1 MIKNYLKVAIR
12 NLVKNKVY
20 TIINVGGLA
29 VGMAVAILIGLWIY
43 DELSFNKYHVHYD
56 AIGQVMDASM
66 VPETGKIAVNGEMP
80 FPMAA
85 TLRNQ
90 YGHLFKH
97 VLMAT
102 NVFDC
107 TLKTNNNIFLRKGQ
121 FIEDGAIDM
130 LSLKIL
136 KGSNQSL
143 VDPHSIVI
151 SESVAEA
158 IFGKTNPIN
167 KNLKINNQIDVH
179 VTGIYED
186 LPTNNRFAEVQFFC
200 PWALWVSEND
210 WVKKNENN
218 WNNRPFYIYT
228 QLLPNVSE
236 EQANTKIKNIWKQ
249 VLPADIWE
257 RQAKS
262 QPHLQIFPMR
272 SWHLYSEFVDGKPTS
287 GRISFVWLFGII
299 GFFVLLLACI
309 NFMNLSTARSE
320 RRAKEVGIRKAIG
333 YVRSQLIFQFFSE
346 SLLVVVMSFILSL
359 LLVFISLS
367 GFNELADK
375 QISFPYNNIFFWL
388 LSVLFIALTG
398 ILSGFYPA
406 LYLSSFKPTK
416 VLKGVFKVGR
426 LAALPRKT
434 LVVVQFTVSMV
445 LIIGTIVVYQQI
457 QFAQNR
463 PVGYDRNGLVI
474 VSMNDPN
481 FADKQETINNELLNT
496 NSVSSVAFSLSS
508 LTEVSNFTDGFVWPG
523 KDLNKEAGFSIC
535 KVSLD
540 FGKTVQW
547 KMVGGRD
554 FSKDFLSDSTA
565 LIINEAA
572 AQYLNLK
579 NPIGQTIKKPRKQQA
594 WTIVGVVQNMVML
607 SPYEPVT
614 PTFYFLEK
622 EIEGK
627 IIIKIKPTVAASLAL
642 TKIETTIKK
651 LVTSTLFDYKF
662 ADDDYA
668 KKFSRE
674 QRISKLATL
683 FSIFAI
689 FISCLGLFGLASFVA
704 EQRFREIGIR
714 KVLGASVY
722 NLWHLLSKDFVLLA
736 IISFLIATPISWI
749 FMDGWL
755 QKYTYRIT
763 INWWIFAE
771 IGAGALVITLTTVSY
786 QAIKAALLN
795 PVKTLRAE

>member
-1 MIKNYLKVAIR
+1 M
-12 NLVKNKVY
+12 
-20 TIINVGGLA
+20 
-29 VGMAVAILIGLWIY
+29 
-43 DELSFNKYHVHYD
+43 
-56 AIGQVMDASM
+56 
-66 VPETGKIAVNGEMP
+66 
-80 FPMAA
+80 
-85 TLRNQ
+85 
-90 YGHLFKH
+90 
-97 VLMAT
+97 
-102 NVFDC
+102 
-107 TLKTNNNIFLRKGQ
+107 
-121 FIEDGAIDM
+121 
-130 LSLKIL
+130 
-136 KGSNQSL
+136 
-143 VDPHSIVI
+143 I

-167 KNLKINNQIDVH
+167 KTIKINNQIDVR

-186 LPTNNRFAEVQFFC
+186 LPINNPVAEVQFFC
-200 PWALWVSEND
+200 PWAIWVSENE
-210 WVKKNENN
+210 WVKRNENN

-236 EQANTKIKNIWKQ
+236 EQANAKIKNIWKQ

-262 QPHLQIFPMR
+262 QPYLQIFPMR

-287 GRISFVWLFGII
+287 GRISYVWLFGII

-320 RRAKEVGIRKAIG
+320 KRAREVGIRKAIG
-333 YVRSQLIFQFFSE
+333 SVRSQLILQFFSE
-346 SLLVVVMSFILSL
+346 SFLVVVMSFVLSL
-359 LLVFISLS
+359 LLIFISLS
-367 GFNELADK
+367 GFNELADI
-375 QISFPYNNIFFWL
+375 QISFLFTNIYFWL
-388 LSVLFIALTG
+388 LSILFIALTG
-398 ILSGFYPA
+398 ILSGAYPA

-426 LAALPRKT
+426 LAAIPRKT

-445 LIIGTIVVYQQI
+445 LIIGTIVVYRQI

-474 VSMNDPN
+474 VNMNDPN
-481 FADKQETINNELLNT
+481 FAGKQEIIKNELLNT
-496 NSVSSVAFSLSS
+496 NMISSVAYSLSS
-508 LTEVSNFTDGFVWPG
+508 LTEVSNYTDGFVWPG

-547 KMVGGRD
+547 KIIDGRD
-554 FSKDFLSDSTA
+554 FSNDFLSDSA
-565 LIINEAA
+565 AVIINEAA
-572 AQYLNLK
+572 AQYINLK
-579 NPIGQTIKKPRKQQA
+579 NPIGQTIKKPRKQRA
-594 WTIVGVVQNMVML
+594 WAIVGVVQNMVTL

-614 PTFYFLEK
+614 PSFYFLE
-622 EIEGK
+622 EDIEGK
-627 IIIKIKPTVAASLAL
+627 IIIKIKPTIAASLAL

-651 LVTSTLFDYKF
+651 LVPSTLFDYKF
-662 ADDDYA
+662 EDDDYA
-668 KKFSRE
+668 KKFSQE

-683 FSIFAI
+683 LSILAVL
-689 FISCLGLFGLASFVA
+689 ISCLGLFGLASFVA

-736 IISFLIATPISWI
+736 IVSFLIAAPVSWI
-749 FMDGWL
+749 FMYGCL
-755 QKYTYRIT
+755 QKYTYRTT

-771 IGAGALVITLTTVSY
+771 IGAWALVITLTTVSY
-786 QAIKAALLN
+786 QAIKAAY
-795 PVKTLRAE
+795 